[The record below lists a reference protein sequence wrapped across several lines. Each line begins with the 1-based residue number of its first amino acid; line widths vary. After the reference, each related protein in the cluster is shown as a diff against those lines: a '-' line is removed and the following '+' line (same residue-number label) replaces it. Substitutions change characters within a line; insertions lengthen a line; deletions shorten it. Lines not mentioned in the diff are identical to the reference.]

1 MVITHSTTNQSM
13 SPRRR
18 ALDRRFVSKSGV
30 VVVRG
35 PHALAKKKRASQAD
49 KRARYMTN
57 LLVWKYGA
65 CSISP
70 PSEWQQLLIDVR
82 RHEAKKRLHQAQ
94 TVRAFSMK
102 HRKQFRRRSKN
113 RARSNRHIYTN
124 KDMKM

>member
-1 MVITHSTTNQSM
+1 MANTDSTTNQSM
-13 SPRRR
+13 SPHHR

-35 PHALAKKKRASQAD
+35 PHARAKKKRAARAD

-57 LLVWKYGA
+57 LLVWQYGERP
-65 CSISP
+65 CSP
-70 PSEWQQLLIDVR
+70 PSEVQQLLIDFR
-82 RHEAKKRLHQAQ
+82 RLEAQKRLFQAQ
-94 TVRAFSMK
+94 TARAFSMK

>member
-1 MVITHSTTNQSM
+1 MTNTHSTTNQSM

-35 PHALAKKKRASQAD
+35 PHALAKKKRASRAD
-49 KRARYMTN
+49 KRARYMAN
-57 LLVWKYGA
+57 LLVWKYGQ
-65 CSISP
+65 CSSSP
-70 PSEWQQLLIDVR
+70 PSQVQQLLIDVR
-82 RHEAKKRLHQAQ
+82 RREAKKRLRQAQ
-94 TVRAFSMK
+94 TARAFSMK